1 MPLLPI
7 LLLAVAL
14 QAGAPEAAIPLTVR
28 VSGMRDAMGEVRVEV
43 CSRRSFVQSE
53 CEFRESVPAQ
63 TGETVVTFPA
73 VPAGEWAVQAYHD
86 RNANHEVDRGLLG
99 VPVEEVGFSRQPPVG
114 LHGPNFGRAAFVHDG
129 AETVTVK
136 LKRYLAPGR

>member
-1 MPLLPI
+1 MPALAL
-7 LLLAVAL
+7 LLLAL
-14 QAGAPEAAIPLTVR
+14 QAATPEAASPLTVR
-28 VSGMRDAMGEVRVEV
+28 VSGMRDAVGEVRVEV
-43 CSRRSFVQSE
+43 CSRRSFVHAE

-63 TGETVVTFPA
+63 AGETVATFPS

-114 LHGPNFGRAAFVHDG
+114 LHGPNFGRAAFIHAG
-129 AETVTVK
+129 AETVTVR
-136 LKRYLAPGR
+136 LKRYLAPGG